1 MILVHIKLFL
11 LISKINFFFNKKLTS
26 FFRSQVV
33 IYNFNYTILPTIP
46 LNTPIQQPTNTQ
58 YTAMCGAIETLSTSV
73 EPYIIDIC
81 GYFPS
86 ITNQNVQFLMQ
97 TIGTYYTNHR
107 MSITSMRKFYSN

>member
-1 MILVHIKLFL
+1 M
-11 LISKINFFFNKKLTS
+11 FNKQTKNTC
-26 FFRSQVV
+26 FFRSQAI

-46 LNTPIQQPTNTQ
+46 LNTPIQQPTNPQ
-58 YTAMCGAIETLSTSV
+58 YTAMCGAIGTPSASV

-86 ITNQNVQFLMQ
+86 ITNQNIQVLMQ

-107 MSITSMRKFYSN
+107 ASMSLIRKFYEEPDLII